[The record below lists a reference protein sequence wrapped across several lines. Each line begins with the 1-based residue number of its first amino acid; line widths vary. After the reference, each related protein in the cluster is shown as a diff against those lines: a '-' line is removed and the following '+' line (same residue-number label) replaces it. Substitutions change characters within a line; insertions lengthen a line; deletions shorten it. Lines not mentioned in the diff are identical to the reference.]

1 MKRLLPSIALLYIV
15 LLALFTTLV
24 IVVHLIPRSAI
35 EQQFK
40 ASVEIFD
47 REGAYPAKTSLDG
60 SVVVDNFTDCYMHNV
75 AYCADA
81 SHPIDAAMRNYRYRG
96 DVDMI
101 VSMDQLA
108 SGNLVAEPFEYG
120 KYWHGYQVFLRPLLT
135 VMDYGKIRLLNG
147 IALTILLVIALTL
160 MARKL
165 SVGVAVCFIIS
176 MTMVHSAVI
185 PWSLQFS
192 TCYYITLVSIIVLL
206 GFKSLS
212 DNLNRLLL
220 CFFAIG
226 AVTSFLDFL
235 TTPAMTL
242 GVPLTVLVLKEERLS
257 NWRSVLALCVA
268 WFVGYSLMWASK
280 WGMAYLLAGYN
291 PLDQVTDSI
300 QLHSTGQEAE
310 PMWAFWLKMLD
321 LFKTRW
327 SVFTATGLI
336 RWAVIAVF
344 AIPAL
349 MARKGRREQNRYS
362 ILLLIAM
369 LTPLWYFAV
378 VHHSFTHFIITSR
391 ALLVCWFASLCFL
404 YKIIDFKKLKS
415 HVFKK

>member
-1 MKRLLPSIALLYIV
+1 MKKLLPSIALLYVV

-35 EQQFK
+35 EANFK
-40 ASVEIFD
+40 ASVEIFTQ
-47 REGAYPAKTSLDG
+47 EGAYPAKTSLDG

-81 SHPIDAAMRNYRYRG
+81 SHPVDAAMRNYRYRG

-101 VSMDQLA
+101 VSMNQLA
-108 SGNLVAEPFEYG
+108 SGNTVAEPFEYG

-135 VMDYGKIRLLNG
+135 VMDYGEIRILNG
-147 IALTILLVIALTL
+147 IVLAVLLIIALAL
-160 MARKL
+160 MARQL
-165 SVGVAVCFIIS
+165 SLGVSICFIVS
-176 MTMVHSAVI
+176 MAMVHSAVI

-192 TCYYITLVSIIVLL
+192 TCYYITLVSIIALL
-206 GFKSLS
+206 GFKCLG
-212 DNLNRLLL
+212 DNQHRLML

-235 TTPAMTL
+235 TTPVMTL
-242 GVPLTVLVLKEERLS
+242 GVPLTVMVLKDEKLCA
-257 NWRSVLALCVA
+257 WKPVLALCVA
-268 WFVGYSLMWASK
+268 WFAGYSMMWVSK
-280 WGMAYLLAGYN
+280 WAMAYLLAGYN
-291 PLDQVTDSI
+291 PLDQVSDSI
-300 QLHSTGQEAE
+300 QLHSVGQEAE
-310 PMWAFWLKMLD
+310 PVWAFWKKMLH
-321 LFKTRW
+321 LLLSRW
-327 SVFTATGLI
+327 SIFMASGLM
-336 RWAVIAVF
+336 RWAVVAVF

-349 MARKGRREQNRYS
+349 IARKSRPVMSRYA

-369 LTPLWYFAV
+369 LAPLWYFVV